1 MRGGSSACVL
11 KTPTGRP
18 YPSTAQKDR
27 GDWGVTAAVWG
38 RKFYVCPQTPT
49 GRPYPSTGLGCNR
62 RCVGESASCAPK
74 PPRGAPLPPRP
85 RQDRR
90 DPGVTAVVWGGELFV
105 CPQTPTGRPYP
116 STARKDRRDSGV
128 TAAVWGRRV
137 SCARINPWGF
147 PSTPTGRPRPRAS
160 HAGPGGPGCHRPR
173 RGSGGRGNYFFCT

>member
-1 MRGGSSACVL
+1 MSSKPPQGV
-11 KTPTGRP
+11 PIPQRP
-18 YPSTAQKDR
+18 RQDL
-27 GDWGVTAAVWG
+27 GDSGVTAAVWG
-38 RKFYVCPQTPT
+38 GKFYVCPQTPT
-49 GRPYPSTGLGCNR
+49 GRPYPSTAQAGPEGLGCSR
-62 RCVGESASCAPK
+62 RCVGESSSGAPI
-74 PPRGAPLPPRP
+74 PSRGAPLPPRP

-116 STARKDRRDSGV
+116 STAQKDRRDSGV
-128 TAAVWGRRV
+128 TAAVWGRSV

-173 RGSGGRGNYFFCT
+173 GGLGGRGNYFFCT